1 MIREAG
7 MRQRSESCKKA
18 GKIAELYQEKSS
30 LIRKGAAKDI
40 NKYHKELDHSSE
52 TITHA
57 TAYAEGVLLKGKFE
71 PCEDCALEKAR
82 QANVSKRFVPRSS
95 NKGE

>member
-1 MIREAG
+1 M
-7 MRQRSESCKKA
+7 
-18 GKIAELYQEKSS
+18 
-30 LIRKGAAKDI
+30 IRKGAARDI
-40 NKYHKELDHSSE
+40 NEYHKALGHPLE

-71 PCEDCALEKAR
+71 PCEDCALGKAR
-82 QANVSKRFVPRSS
+82 QANVSKIFVPRSS